1 VESLFRWHDRLT
13 EAGKWVAVV
22 MLVLIAASFSY
33 EVLARYVFNAPTQWA
48 NAFVAYFLGAAI
60 FLVVPEL
67 TRQNTHVT
75 INLLYDALSPGPRRK
90 LELAVKFVAGCMCLF
105 ATWFCAVETWDQ
117 YRGDIET
124 ISAWP
129 IPKWWVS
136 IFVPYGFLS
145 AGLYFFRQ
153 LLETPA
159 PQTESII
166 G

>member
-1 VESLFRWHDRLT
+1 
-13 EAGKWVAVV
+13 
-22 MLVLIAASFSY
+22 
-33 EVLARYVFNAPTQWA
+33 
-48 NAFVAYFLGAAI
+48 
-60 FLVVPEL
+60 
-67 TRQNTHVT
+67 
-75 INLLYDALSPGPRRK
+75 
-90 LELAVKFVAGCMCLF
+90 MCLF